1 MEDVQD
7 INFILNKYNVPPE
20 AVQLICQL
28 MRIEFFDEFRQLM
41 LEKDSEHDQIALE
54 VLDWA
59 YQRLANVK
67 DLL

>member
-1 MEDVQD
+1 MEDIQD
-7 INFILNKYNVPPE
+7 INFILNKYNVPPD
-20 AVQLICQL
+20 AVYLISHM
-28 MRIEFFDEFRQLM
+28 MRIKFFDEFRELM
-41 LEKDSEHDQIALE
+41 LEKDKGHDQIALE

>member
-41 LEKDSEHDQIALE
+41 LEKDGEHDQIALE

>member
-7 INFILNKYNVPPE
+7 INFILNKYNVSPE